1 MQHSYAMTI
10 NGEAV
15 AGAAQIDVI
24 NPATGIAFEQAPDAS
39 REQLDDAVAAARAA
53 FPGWRDTPWNDRR
66 AKLVALS
73 QAIVADAD
81 ALAHLFTRE
90 QGRPLEGAM
99 REIQAAAGW
108 LAAVAQ
114 SDIPVE
120 STEETAQRRI
130 EVHHDPI
137 GVVGAI
143 VPWNFPVLLAIWKV
157 APALL
162 TGNTMVLK
170 PSPFTPLTMLRIG
183 ELSRGILPAGVLNI
197 VSGGDALGPM
207 MTSHTGIDKISFTG
221 STATGKRVMESASRD
236 LKRITLELGGNDAA
250 IIMPDVNVDE
260 VAEQLFFGAFFNS
273 AQICI
278 ATKRMYI
285 HADIYDQLRDRLHAI
300 AQAVPVGDGL
310 QQGSVLGPVQNA
322 PQYGRVKD
330 LLRDAQEAGLTLLYG
345 RDVPEGAGYFVPVVL
360 VDNPPEE
367 SRVVQEEAFGPIL
380 PLLKFDDLDEVI
392 ARANKSEY
400 GLAGAV
406 WSKDIEQATRIA
418 RRLDTGTVWINQNLQ
433 TLPHTPFG
441 GRKQSGIGVEN
452 GRAGL
457 MEFTQPKAIYIP
469 MG

>member
-1 MQHSYAMTI
+1 MPNSYSMTI
-10 NGEAV
+10 NGVAV
-15 AGAAQIDVI
+15 DGPSHIDVV
-24 NPATGIAFEQAPDAS
+24 NPATGSAFGRAPDATP
-39 REQLDDAVAAARAA
+39 ENLDSAVAAARAA
-53 FPGWRDTPWNDRR
+53 FPGWRDTAWSDRR
-66 AKLVALS
+66 AMLVGLS
-73 QAIVADAD
+73 DAMKSHADE
-81 ALAHLFTRE
+81 LAHLFTME

-108 LAAVAQ
+108 LLAVAQ
-114 SDIPVE
+114 AEIPVKV
-120 STEETAQRRI
+120 TEDTDTRRV

-143 VPWNFPVLLAIWKV
+143 VPWNFPVLLAIWKI

-183 ELSRGILPAGVLNI
+183 ELSRGILPPGVFN
-197 VSGGDALGPM
+197 VVTGGDALGPM
-207 MTSHTGIDKISFTG
+207 MTSHAGIDKISFTG

-236 LKRITLELGGNDAA
+236 LKKITLELGGNDAA
-250 IIMPDVNVDE
+250 IIMPDVDVDA

-285 HADIYDQLRDRLHAI
+285 HADIYDRLRDRLHAI

-322 PQYGRVKD
+322 PQYARVKD
-330 LLRDAQEAGLTLLYG
+330 LLRSAEDSGLTLLYG
-345 RDVPEGAGYFVPVVL
+345 KDVPEGAGYFVPVVL
-360 VDNPPEE
+360 VDNPPEDA
-367 SRVVQEEAFGPIL
+367 RVVQEEAFGPIL

-392 ARANKSEY
+392 ARANNSEY

-406 WSKDIEQATRIA
+406 WSKDIEQAKHIA

-441 GRKQSGIGVEN
+441 GRKQSGMGIEN
-452 GRAGL
+452 GQEGL

-469 MG
+469 KG

>member
-1 MQHSYAMTI
+1 MNSFAMTI
-10 NGEAV
+10 NGVAV
-15 AGAAQIDVI
+15 GGASHIDVV
-24 NPATGIAFEQAPDAS
+24 NPATGSAFERAPDATP
-39 REQLDDAVAAARAA
+39 ENLDAAVEAARAA
-53 FPGWRDTPWNDRR
+53 FPAWRDTPWSERR
-66 AKLVALS
+66 AMLTALS
-73 QAIVADAD
+73 EAIKANADE
-81 ALAHLFTRE
+81 LAHLFTSE
-90 QGRPLEGAM
+90 QGRPLEGAR
-99 REIQAAAGW
+99 REIQAGAGW
-108 LAAVAQ
+108 LLAVAQ
-114 SDIPVE
+114 ADIPVE
-120 STEETAQRRI
+120 ITEDTDARRV

-143 VPWNFPVLLAIWKV
+143 VPWNFPVLLAIWKI

-183 ELSRGILPAGVLNI
+183 ELSRSILPPGVLNI
-197 VSGGDALGPM
+197 VTGGDALGPM
-207 MTSHTGIDKISFTG
+207 MTSHPGIDKISFTG

-236 LKRITLELGGNDAA
+236 LKKITLELGGNDAA
-250 IIMPDVNVDE
+250 IIMPDVDVDA

-300 AQAVPVGDGL
+300 AQTVSVGDGL

-322 PQYGRVKD
+322 PQYARVMD
-330 LLRDAQEAGLTLLYG
+330 LLRSAEKSGLTLLYG
-345 RDVPEGAGYFVPVVL
+345 KDVPEGPGYFVPVVL
-360 VDNPPEE
+360 VDNPPEDA
-367 SRVVQEEAFGPIL
+367 RVVQEEAFGPIL
-380 PLLKFDDLDEVI
+380 PLLKFNDLDEVI
-392 ARANKSEY
+392 ERANNSEY

-406 WSKDIEQATRIA
+406 WSKDVEQATRIA

-441 GRKQSGIGVEN
+441 GRKQSGVGIEN
-452 GRAGL
+452 GQAGL

-469 MG
+469 KG